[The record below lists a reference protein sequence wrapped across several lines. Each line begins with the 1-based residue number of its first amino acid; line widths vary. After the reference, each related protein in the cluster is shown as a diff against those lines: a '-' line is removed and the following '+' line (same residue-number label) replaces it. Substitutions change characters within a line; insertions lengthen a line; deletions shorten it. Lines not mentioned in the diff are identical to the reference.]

1 MNTINKNNVSEHIQN
16 YIDNKD
22 FFEALAL
29 VSRFKVSGWTI
40 TKSRA
45 INKYGISKESIEN
58 LNHVLVANPYYRK
71 AGDMKLYLIAEV
83 LNQVNQ

>member
-1 MNTINKNNVSEHIQN
+1 MNTINKKNVSDYIQN
-16 YIDNKD
+16 HIDNKD
-22 FFEALAL
+22 FSEALNL

-45 INKYGISKESIEN
+45 INEYGISKKSIEG

>member
-1 MNTINKNNVSEHIQN
+1 MEIINKKNVNKYIQN
-16 YIDNKD
+16 HIDNKD
-22 FFEALAL
+22 FSEAFAL

-40 TKSRA
+40 TKNRA
-45 INKYGISKESIEN
+45 INEYGISKKSIEN

-71 AGDMKLYLIAEV
+71 AGDMKLYLLAEV

>member
-1 MNTINKNNVSEHIQN
+1 MNTINKKNVSEHIQN

-22 FFEALAL
+22 FFEALSL

-45 INKYGISKESIEN
+45 INEYGISKE
-58 LNHVLVANPYYRK
+58 LLKKTTRVV
-71 AGDMKLYLIAEV
+71 
-83 LNQVNQ
+83 

>member
-1 MNTINKNNVSEHIQN
+1 MNTINKKNVSEHIQN

-22 FFEALAL
+22 FFEALSL

-45 INKYGISKESIEN
+45 INEYGISKESIEN

-83 LNQVNQ
+83 LNQLNQ